1 MSQELQLLVSGDG
14 NVPLHIHQDARI
26 FAGRLDADT
35 QINHII
41 TGKAYML
48 IAEGEVL
55 VRDVAAKKGDGIMI
69 SDETSITLTAKT
81 EAELLI
87 IEVLG
92 DY

>member
-1 MSQELQLLVSGDG
+1 
-14 NVPLHIHQDARI
+14 
-26 FAGRLDADT
+26 
-35 QINHII
+35 
-41 TGKAYML
+41 ML

-69 SDETSITLTAKT
+69 SDETLITLTAKT